1 MKHYARLTIDMTPEE
16 HTYLKMASAQLGISM
31 RKFMLLS
38 AFQMM
43 KVLEDEWLSA
53 RAEESIERLSS
64 PKNLLQQAGSG
75 EEPLIAERDI
85 SLT

>member
-1 MKHYARLTIDMTPEE
+1 MKQYARLTIDMTPEE

-43 KVLEDEWLSA
+43 KNLDDEWLSL
-53 RAEESIERLSS
+53 RGEEAMEKLSS
-64 PKNLLQQAGSG
+64 SSQKYQ
-75 EEPLIAERDI
+75 EPQSAM

>member
-1 MKHYARLTIDMTPEE
+1 MKDYARLTIDMTQEE
-16 HTYLKMASAQLGISM
+16 HTFLKMASAQLGISM

-43 KVLEDEWLSA
+43 KGLEDEWLA
-53 RAEESIERLSS
+53 GKAQEAIERLTPEKAPS
-64 PKNLLQQAGSG
+64 PSIISPQEQDL
-75 EEPLIAERDI
+75 

>member
-1 MKHYARLTIDMTPEE
+1 MKKKYARLTIDMSPEE

-38 AFQMM
+38 AFQIV
-43 KVLEDEWLSA
+43 KGLDDEWLVE
-53 RAEESIERLSS
+53 RAKETIETLS
-64 PKNLLQQAGSG
+64 QG
-75 EEPLIAERDI
+75 EAN